1 MSSNESTDTDLGP
14 LNSLIGT
21 WTGDKGRDVSPEPD
35 GSEENLYRE
44 TLTIEPVGDVTNAE
58 RQELLVVRYL
68 QVVHRKSDNK
78 AIHNEQGYWIWDAQ
92 SETIMNSLI
101 IPRAVCVL
109 AGGKVTSA
117 DGESLSMEVAAR
129 HDNPNYGIVQ
139 QSFMREQARTVE
151 FRRKIT
157 VDGDTLTYT
166 QTTVV
171 EIYGKTF
178 DHTDEN
184 QLSRA

>member
-1 MSSNESTDTDLGP
+1 MNDNESTDTDLGP

-21 WTGDKGRDVSPEPD
+21 WSGDKGRDVSPEPD

-68 QVVHRKSDNK
+68 QIVHRKSDNK

-92 SETIMNSLI
+92 SQTIMNSLI

-109 AGGKVTSA
+109 AGGKMTS
-117 DGESLSMEVAAR
+117 GNGTSLNLEVAAR
-129 HDNPNYGIVQ
+129 HDDPNYGIVQ

-151 FRRKIT
+151 FRRTIT
-157 VDGDTLTYT
+157 VDRNTLTYA
-166 QTTVV
+166 QTTVI

-184 QLSRA
+184 QLTRV

>member
-1 MSSNESTDTDLGP
+1 MTNHKSNDIDLGP
-14 LNSLIGT
+14 LNNLIGT
-21 WTGDKGRDVSPEPD
+21 WTGEKGRDVSPETD

-68 QVVHRKSDNK
+68 QIVHRKSDNR

-92 SETIMNSLI
+92 SQTIMNSLI

-109 AGGKVTSA
+109 AGGELTFA
-117 DGESLSMEVAAR
+117 DGTSLNVEVAAR
-129 HDNPNYGIVQ
+129 HGDPNYGIVQ
-139 QSFMREQARTVE
+139 QSFMQENARTLE

-157 VDGDTLTYT
+157 VDGNTLTYT

-171 EIYGKTF
+171 EIYGTTF

-184 QLSRA
+184 ELTRG

>member
-1 MSSNESTDTDLGP
+1 MSNKESTDTDLGP

-21 WTGDKGRDVSPEPD
+21 WIGDKGRDVSPEPD

-44 TLTIEPVGDVTNAE
+44 TLVIEPVGDVTNAE

-68 QVVHRKSDNK
+68 QIVHRKSDNK

-92 SETIMNSLI
+92 SQTIMNSLI

-109 AGGKVTSA
+109 AGGKVKSA
-117 DGESLSMEVAAR
+117 DGTSLNVEVSASQ
-129 HDNPNYGIVQ
+129 DDLNYGIVQ
-139 QSFMREQARTVE
+139 QSFMQEQARTVE
-151 FRRKIT
+151 FRRRIT
-157 VDGDTLTYT
+157 VDGNTLTYT

-184 QLSRA
+184 QLTRG